1 MISCGLDL
9 AVESHALRH
18 ERYGIF
24 YPDPDSWILAA
35 QKEKKKLFASIIH
48 SIQTW
53 IQFMSILSIRLL
65 LVAAKGLVVN
75 TFLPS

>member
-35 QKEKKKLFASIIH
+35 QKEKKNFSQAL
-48 SIQTW
+48 
-53 IQFMSILSIRLL
+53 SILYKHEFNSCLS
-65 LVAAKGLVVN
+65 
-75 TFLPS
+75 FPSGYY